1 MLNIETR
8 TFIFSEANANVRA
21 QYERSIQWENSGH
34 VLTVIGHAQLTKMIS
49 DQCQTIP
56 I

>member
-1 MLNIETR
+1 MLNIDTL
-8 TFIFSEANANVRA
+8 TFIFSAADADVRA
-21 QYERSIQWENSGH
+21 QYERSIQWDNSGH

-49 DQCQTIP
+49 VKCQTIP